1 MIPEIKIL
9 GKSELRQEVIS
20 HIQRLFSSLNIEQ
33 FPQETVDKAIHILQS
48 HNQIVEGLK
57 KPKFIE
63 LLRNERNLKGETKLG
78 YVLCVDGRLQSIH
91 FGRTVNIWEEP
102 AGLFDVQLDEEGQ
115 LIVASKELRGVLDR
129 EAEESREIFEIFFA
143 HTSLKTDHICGYMA
157 ANRLKGETDDQLVKR
172 NLREIEEERIPAFTN
187 SFNKARLG
195 HKKETLKQVAVSALF
210 DTDTMGIVL
219 NYGKENQLSTTD
231 LLEKEG
237 FKERIAE
244 AMNNEEN
251 SFGFWKDKFTDAKEF
266 LSYYKKVVETT
277 EKIMK
282 DDGIGLNTRLLN
294 YIKENYPDLISS
306 QLQAFMFSLSRR
318 LAFQYLTG
326 LSKLPESGHPD
337 HAFADHKERFATIS
351 TSGEGVL
358 DRFNIVEQSFG
369 ITSSNIKS
377 AVIQATQVALPLL
390 DKHDDD
396 KENHIIFVSTPLGQG
411 DKIESLRE
419 KNRAYF
425 ESLYQNDEIKRRIM
439 EGRLLL
445 IPVLVKTTGEIVEIL
460 EHIKKG

>member
-1 MIPEIKIL
+1 
-9 GKSELRQEVIS
+9 
-20 HIQRLFSSLNIEQ
+20 
-33 FPQETVDKAIHILQS
+33 
-48 HNQIVEGLK
+48 
-57 KPKFIE
+57 
-63 LLRNERNLKGETKLG
+63 
-78 YVLCVDGRLQSIH
+78 
-91 FGRTVNIWEEP
+91 
-102 AGLFDVQLDEEGQ
+102 
-115 LIVASKELRGVLDR
+115 
-129 EAEESREIFEIFFA
+129 
-143 HTSLKTDHICGYMA
+143 MA